1 MSDEIVK
8 AAVFRSHFEAV
19 EAIPDESDQLAYLK
33 AIVSYQLDG
42 KMPEGLSPIVKALMT
57 AILPVLDK
65 EAEFKQGRPECDIS
79 AEEIAA
85 KKEELGS
92 AKAVADFYG
101 IGERTVYRKLSELPT
116 AKTAKTA
123 KTPSASHCQTLPTAK
138 TAKTNE
144 ERRMKNEEGENEE
157 REKEREGAQGAHEAL
172 QAAPAPLAFSSDGI
186 LFPQEPP
193 PPKQKRFV
201 PPTVEEVAAYCNE
214 RGNGID
220 AESFVA
226 FYESKGWFVGKN
238 KMKDWRQ
245 AVVTWERRDK
255 ERKEAEARASP
266 APAYQHWE
274 APERPELSDEERE
287 QALAVLRGT
296 VKGLA
301 KRKAV
306 QLGGAR

>member
-8 AAVFRSHFEAV
+8 ASLFKSHYEAAQQMPV
-19 EAIPDESDQLAYLK
+19 EERCAFYDAIFAYQFTGEMGNDLPP
-33 AIVSYQLDG
+33 AI
-42 KMPEGLSPIVKALMT
+42 KWIMT

-65 EAEFKQGRPECDIS
+65 EAELKQGRPECDIS

-116 AKTAKTA
+116 AKTAKT
-123 KTPSASHCQTLPTAK
+123 PSASHCQTLPTAK

-157 REKEREGAQGAHEAL
+157 REKERERAQGAAVAAEPPAL
-172 QAAPAPLAFSSDGI
+172 SPSSNCV
-186 LFPQEPP
+186 LFPQALEA

-226 FYESKGWFVGKN
+226 FYESKGWLIGKN